1 MADGVLLGALVF
13 ALGMAAGAVAM
24 FWHDRSVMVE
34 QAHCIEALEDY
45 IAEHSDGEASAADLG
60 L

>member
-1 MADGVLLGALVF
+1 VFVGALVF
-13 ALGMAAGAVAM
+13 ALGMAAGAFAM
-24 FWHDRSVMVE
+24 YWHCNTIMVE

-45 IAEHSDGEASAADLG
+45 IESHSDSEASAADLG